1 MYLALLPE
9 EGRLPGPRQDEEEVL
24 EQNSPE
30 QGSAEAKNKVFH
42 NLLLALTPMME
53 ENTKSLN
60 SHIITDI
67 SRPYYIR

>member
-1 MYLALLPE
+1 MQGIVCGSVYLALLPE

-30 QGSAEAKNKVFH
+30 RGSAEAKNKVFH

-53 ENTKSLN
+53 ENIRSPKE
-60 SHIITDI
+60 SH
-67 SRPYYIR
+67 SN